1 MESSTRSNA
10 VPEGVIYR
18 IFWRSA
24 WHPLATIGGIWLFGF
39 ALGNAFMIPGSFV
52 LGRDG
57 LGTAALFSVGGALIG
72 LLTWGASV
80 GYVNHSTEGIESR
93 FEQTCRE
100 AFDLDDSEPTHVTGI
115 ESRTGLAPADA
126 YRFTSIRPDGETME
140 LFRAEFDMEACSMS
154 TYPPVYIPCDRFDD
168 IENEI
173 ETLSLK
179 IDNMLWTVPR
189 SRTA

>member
-1 MESSTRSNA
+1 
-10 VPEGVIYR
+10 
-18 IFWRSA
+18 
-24 WHPLATIGGIWLFGF
+24 
-39 ALGNAFMIPGSFV
+39 
-52 LGRDG
+52 
-57 LGTAALFSVGGALIG
+57 
-72 LLTWGASV
+72 
-80 GYVNHSTEGIESR
+80 
-93 FEQTCRE
+93 
-100 AFDLDDSEPTHVTGI
+100 
-115 ESRTGLAPADA
+115 
-126 YRFTSIRPDGETME
+126 ME